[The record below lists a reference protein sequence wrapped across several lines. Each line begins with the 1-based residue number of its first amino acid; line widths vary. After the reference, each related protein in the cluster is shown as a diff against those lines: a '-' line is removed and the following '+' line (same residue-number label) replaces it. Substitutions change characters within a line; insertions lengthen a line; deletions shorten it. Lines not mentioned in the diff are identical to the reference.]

1 MKIYFDFW
9 LKSTFV
15 FWLCTVHTQVIIDI
29 IILDLFYS
37 ILIFTIYKNQRNMM
51 EVSQLTPQQLSKI
64 LYLYELYVF
73 IGMLRDI
80 L

>member
-1 MKIYFDFW
+1 
-9 LKSTFV
+9 
-15 FWLCTVHTQVIIDI
+15 
-29 IILDLFYS
+29 
-37 ILIFTIYKNQRNMM
+37 MM